1 MDELIADMTQKG
13 LITISPV
20 DLTEISVTM
29 KQRVAWLCLDSNLCT
44 AKTQPAPMPWNE
56 IGKN

>member
-1 MDELIADMTQKG
+1 MDELIADMPQRG
-13 LITISPV
+13 LIVIKAV
-20 DLTEISVTM
+20 LLAEIGVSM

-44 AKTQPAPMPWNE
+44 SKTQPAPLPWNQ